1 MNINLTLIGQMI
13 TFAIF
18 VAFTMKYVWPPL
30 RVAMTERKKKI
41 AEGLAQSDR
50 AQKELE
56 SAQRQAAEIINEAK
70 TQSTVIIEQAN
81 ERAHRVDEEAKEEAR
96 LAANRIKDAALSE
109 IDSEKLR
116 VRDQLMREVAE
127 IAILGAEKV
136 VGNQFDKKANDR
148 ALEKLMA
155 EI

>member
-30 RVAMTERKKKI
+30 RVALHERKKKI

-50 AQKELE
+50 AAKELE
-56 SAQRQAAEIINEAK
+56 LAQRQAKEIINEAK
-70 TQSTVIIEQAN
+70 AQSTVIIEQAN
-81 ERAHRVDEEAKEEAR
+81 ERAHKMDEEAKEEAR
-96 LAANRIKDAALSE
+96 LAAERIKHAALSE
-109 IDSEKLR
+109 INSEKLR
-116 VRDQLMREVAE
+116 VRDQLKHEVAQ

-136 VGNQFDKKANDR
+136 VGNQFDKAANDR

>member
-30 RVAMTERKKKI
+30 KKALDERKEKI
-41 AEGLAQSDR
+41 AEGLAHSDR
-50 AQKELE
+50 AAKELE
-56 SAQRQAAEIINEAK
+56 AAQRQAKGVINEAK
-70 TQSTVIIEQAN
+70 AQSTVIIEQAN
-81 ERAHRVDEEAKEEAR
+81 ERAHRIDEEAKEEAR
-96 LAANRIKDAALSE
+96 AHADRIKRAALSE
-109 IDSEKLR
+109 LDAEKLKIR
-116 VRDQLMREVAE
+116 QELKQE
-127 IAILGAEKV
+127 IANIAVLGAEKII
-136 VGNQFDKKANDR
+136 GKNFDKHANDE